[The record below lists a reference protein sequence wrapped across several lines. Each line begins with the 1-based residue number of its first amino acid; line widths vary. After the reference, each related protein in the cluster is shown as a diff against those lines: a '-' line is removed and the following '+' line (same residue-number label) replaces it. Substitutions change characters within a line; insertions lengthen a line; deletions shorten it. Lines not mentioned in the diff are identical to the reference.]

1 MIKPN
6 QQLNVAI
13 LIYPMVEMIDM
24 ICPMDT
30 FNKVNYNITVQ
41 ERLPRY
47 NIYTVAETQEP
58 LYSQEGLVHITP
70 AYAISNCPQPDII
83 VVPGLTTG
91 PDGNNRNRG
100 YSSGT
105 PAIWQWLQQ
114 MNAEGRQILSVCIGA
129 FILEAAGLLDGKPAT
144 THYGTLQRLADI
156 GASKGI
162 QVIGNVRYV
171 DTSDNIVTAA
181 GLTSGI
187 AGALHIIEKFDGSL
201 AAQQAADM
209 LMYNQDT
216 PLPPDTLT
224 SLFIEPQVQKGLPA

>member
-1 MIKPN
+1 MLKPD

-13 LIYPMVEMIDM
+13 LIYPRVEMIDM

-41 ERLPRY
+41 GHLPRY
-47 NIYTVAETQEP
+47 NIYTVAESQEP
-58 LYSQEGLVHITP
+58 IYSQEGLVHITP
-70 AYAISNCPQPDII
+70 AYAISNCPSPDII

-91 PDGNNRNRG
+91 PDEHNKNRG
-100 YSSGT
+100 YGT
-105 PAIWQWLQQ
+105 GTKAIWKWLQQ
-114 MNAEGRQILSVCIGA
+114 MNNEGKQILSVCIGA

-144 THYGTLQRLADI
+144 THYAALQELADK
-156 GASKGI
+156 GAKKGV

-171 DTSDNIVTAA
+171 DSSANIVTAA

-209 LMYNQDT
+209 LMYNQDV
-216 PLPPDTLT
+216 PLPQDTLT
-224 SLFIEPQVQKGLPA
+224 SLFIKPKK